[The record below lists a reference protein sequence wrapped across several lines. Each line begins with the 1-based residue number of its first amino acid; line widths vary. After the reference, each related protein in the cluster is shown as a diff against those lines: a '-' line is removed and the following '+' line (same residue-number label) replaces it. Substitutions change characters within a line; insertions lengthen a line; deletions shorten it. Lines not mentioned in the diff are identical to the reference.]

1 MEIMFLIGRII
12 FGGFFIYSGLNHFLK
27 LEALAQ
33 YSAYKKVPA
42 PKLATAGSGL
52 LMLLGG
58 LSILLGVLPVYGAWL
73 IIIVLVPI
81 AVMMHDYWNE
91 KDAMARG
98 NQQAHFLKTIA
109 LAGAALIISAIP
121 ATVEN
126 WGRYIVGPL
135 TF

>member
-12 FGGFFIYSGLNHFLK
+12 LGGFFIYSGLNHFLK

-58 LSILLGVLPVYGAWL
+58 LSILLGVLPVIGAWL
-73 IIIVLVPI
+73 IIIFLVPT

-91 KDAMARG
+91 KDAMARS
-98 NQQAHFLKTIA
+98 NQQVHFLKNIT
-109 LAGAALIISAIP
+109 LAGAALIISTIPAIP
-121 ATVEN
+121 AN
-126 WGRYIVGPL
+126 WPLIVGPL